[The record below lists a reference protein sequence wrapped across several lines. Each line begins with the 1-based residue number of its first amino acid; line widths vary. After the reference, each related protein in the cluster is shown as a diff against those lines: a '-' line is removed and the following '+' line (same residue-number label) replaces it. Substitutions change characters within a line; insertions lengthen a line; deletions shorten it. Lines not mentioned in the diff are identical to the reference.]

1 MKPSVLIL
9 GGGTDQK
16 LLVEEFNN
24 RGYYTIII
32 DYLENPAAKEIAHK
46 HYQESTYDEIKIKE
60 IAIKNN
66 VSFITT
72 ISTDQPLYYAVKVS
86 EELSLPCH
94 ITYKQ
99 VLLLT
104 NKYKMKPFLEL
115 NNIPTAK
122 FFTYKI
128 QDKKDLDIA
137 FPCLSL
143 PLIVKP
149 ADSSGSRGI
158 NKVAKESEF
167 SQALE
172 KAYDVSRAKEIIVEE
187 FIEGVEISVDCIVKQ
202 GICEVLMISENH
214 KIIYND
220 TPLFTKSIYPSDIS
234 KIAKKTVKEI
244 CQKIAIAYDL
254 QDSPLF
260 VQMIVRSDDVFVIE
274 LSARIAGGSKPLFYK
289 EAKRDD
295 LVKRF
300 VNILTKDH
308 QNCDEET
315 QELNANKTA
324 LYYIYCYEGIIDGFG
339 NINWL
344 MENNVL
350 EKIIL
355 YKKEGELSLGLKDGS
370 CRIGAALFKAD
381 SFDQLIEKFC
391 IFRDKFMVINIDGE
405 NIFYK
410 H

>member
-9 GGGTDQK
+9 GGGSDQK
-16 LLVEEFNN
+16 LLVAEFNK

-60 IAIKNN
+60 IAIKNK

-122 FFTYKI
+122 FFTYKM

-158 NKVAKESEF
+158 NKVANASDL
-167 SQALE
+167 SQALD
-172 KAYDVSRAKEIIVEE
+172 KAYNASRSKEIIVEE
-187 FIEGVEISVDCIVKQ
+187 FIEGIEISVDCIVVQ
-202 GICEVLMISENH
+202 GKCEVLMISENH
-214 KIIYND
+214 KMIYND
-220 TPLFTKSIYPSDIS
+220 TPLFIKSIFPSAIS
-234 KIAKKTVKEI
+234 KKAEKLVIEV
-244 CQKIAIAYDL
+244 CQKIADVYNL
-254 QDSPLF
+254 KNTPLF
-260 VQMIVRSDDVFVIE
+260 VQMIVRNDDVFVIE
-274 LSARIAGGSKPLFYK
+274 LSARIAGGSKPMFYR
-289 EAKRDD
+289 EAKNDD
-295 LVKRF
+295 LIKRF
-300 VNILTKDH
+300 VDILTNQKQYRKKKQH
-308 QNCDEET
+308 
-315 QELNANKTA
+315 ELNEKKTA
-324 LYYIYCYEGIIDGFG
+324 LYYIYCYEGIIESFV
-339 NINWL
+339 NIDWL
-344 MENNVL
+344 KANNILNKLV
-350 EKIIL
+350 L

-370 CRIGAALFKAD
+370 CRVGAALFKAE
-381 SFDQLIEKFC
+381 SFNQLMEKFC
-391 IFRDKFMVINIDGE
+391 IFRDNFMIINSDGE